1 MLFLAKSKIKKL
13 TTGITGGLLLLSI
26 LISPAQADVWGFLDE
41 RGVPRFAAE
50 KVDER
55 YELFFRGNGMPLLD
69 SPEDLATPRPVPVP
83 TAPPKLTVF
92 FEVSPRFKQVKH
104 HLREASN
111 AYNVDIELLQA
122 IIAAESG
129 FDPLAVS
136 PKGATGLMQLM
147 PATAQRFG
155 VQADALT
162 PLEKK
167 LYDPKTNVQAGTRY
181 LRYLLNMFSGKLD
194 LALAA
199 YNAGEGAVR
208 RAGNKIPDYK
218 ETQEYVKTVTNLY
231 AWLKPPA
238 LSAESRKAVKLP
250 VQTIDEAR
258 ARVALASA
266 HDVVGGAVGR
276 RNMVAPLV
284 TARFSTFT
292 IDYNLSASMPH

>member
-1 MLFLAKSKIKKL
+1 VVSMFIFLVKKA
-13 TTGITGGLLLLSI
+13 IYRISGGLLLL
-26 LISPAQADVWGFLDE
+26 LFLTSPAQADVWGFLDE
-41 RGVPRFAAE
+41 RGIPRFAAE

-69 SPEDLATPRPVPVP
+69 SPDDLATPRPVPVP

-92 FEVSPRFKQVKH
+92 FEVSPRYKQVKH

-111 AYNVDIELLQA
+111 AYNIDIELLQA
-122 IIAAESG
+122 VIAAESG

-162 PLEKK
+162 PLDKK
-167 LYDPKTNVQAGTRY
+167 LTDPKTNVQAGTRY
-181 LRYLLNMFSGKLD
+181 LRYLLNMFHGKLD

-199 YNAGEGAVR
+199 YNAGEGAVK

-218 ETQEYVKTVTNLY
+218 ETQDYVKTVSNLY

-238 LSAESRKAVKLP
+238 LIAESRKATKLP
-250 VQTIDEAR
+250 VNTIEEAR
-258 ARVALASA
+258 ARVAQAA
-266 HDVVGGAVGR
+266 PHDIVGGAVGR
-276 RNMVAPLV
+276 RNMIAPLGL
-284 TARFSTFT
+284 TRYSTFT
-292 IDYNLSASMPH
+292 IDYNLSASIPH

>member
-1 MLFLAKSKIKKL
+1 MMIRKGLF
-13 TTGITGGLLLLSI
+13 GIAGGVLLLLI

-50 KVDER
+50 KLDER

-69 SPEDLATPRPVPVP
+69 SPDNLATPRPVPVP

-92 FEVSPRFKQVKH
+92 FEVSPRYKQVKH

-111 AYNVDIELLQA
+111 AYNIDIELLQA
-122 IIAAESG
+122 LIAAESG
-129 FDPLAVS
+129 FDPQAIS

-147 PATAQRFG
+147 PATAERFG
-155 VQADALT
+155 VQADALNS
-162 PLEKK
+162 LEKK
-167 LYDPKTNVQAGTRY
+167 LFDPRTNVQAGTRY
-181 LRYLLNMFSGKLD
+181 LRYLLNMFHGKLD

-208 RAGNKIPDYK
+208 RAGNRIPDYK
-218 ETQEYVKTVTNLY
+218 ETQDYVKTVSNIY

-238 LSAESRKAVKLP
+238 LIAEARKATKLP
-250 VQTIDEAR
+250 VQTIEEAR
-258 ARVALASA
+258 TRVAMAGTPSA

-276 RNMVAPLV
+276 RNMIAPL
-284 TARFSTFT
+284 TTSRYSTFT
-292 IDYNLSASMPH
+292 IDYNLSASLPH